1 MKKIK
6 FGKLLINIIIILFA
20 IIGFISAITTIV
32 VHIRIQ
38 EELKEYICDE
48 ECESI
53 QDEIKSLGDAS
64 E

>member
-6 FGKLLINIIIILFA
+6 FSKLLINIIIILFA
-20 IIGFISAITTIV
+20 IVGFINAIITITM
-32 VHIRIQ
+32 HIQIQ

-48 ECESI
+48 ESKSI
-53 QDEIKSLGDAS
+53 QDEIKSLGDDS